1 MDSLYNWI
9 VLNGIVL
16 FNVIMGFIEA
26 ACDTVDV
33 AVKAINDSKVS
44 DILIFRNRN
53 ESPWPVKGNAIPVL
67 KGSHLCY
74 SANNKKFYDLN
85 SDEYAAST
93 ALEPLEPL
101 ATDLLKMD
109 NIILAELVDKSGNN
123 VCDMSDFLHS
133 VKWPSNSPPSVYELV
148 LVNTLLHKVCLSKE
162 YLSKCALHVTTLENP
177 FLSIKLSNPLMKD
190 DFISW
195 NLFAPVYPVPIVPPS
210 ITPVKTASIVA
221 PPLVAPSPGTVAPPL
236 VAPVVLVEPSL
247 VAPVVLVEPS
257 LVTVSPPLV
266 TVSPPLVAP
275 SPGTVSPPL
284 VALVEPSIAALVEP
298 ALVEPAL
305 VEPVVL

>member
-44 DILIFRNRN
+44 DVLIFRNRN
-53 ESPWPVKGNAIPVL
+53 ESPWSVKGNALPVL
-67 KGSHLCY
+67 KGSHLSY
-74 SANNKKFYDLN
+74 SVNNKKFYDLN

-93 ALEPLEPL
+93 ALIDSGV
-101 ATDLLKMD
+101 DLLKMD
-109 NIILAELVDKSGNN
+109 NIILAELVDKSGNS

-133 VKWPSNSPPSVYELV
+133 VKWPSNSAPSVYELV

-162 YLSKCALHVTTLENP
+162 YLSKCILHVTTLDNP

-195 NLFAPVYPVPIVPPS
+195 NVFAPVYPVPIIPPS
-210 ITPVKTASIVA
+210 ITPVKN
-221 PPLVAPSPGTVAPPL
+221 PPLVEPPL
-236 VAPVVLVEPSL
+236 VEPVLVEPSL
-247 VAPVVLVEPS
+247 VES
-257 LVTVSPPLV
+257 NT
-266 TVSPPLVAP
+266 
-275 SPGTVSPPL
+275 
-284 VALVEPSIAALVEP
+284 ALL
-298 ALVEPAL
+298 
-305 VEPVVL
+305 EPVVL